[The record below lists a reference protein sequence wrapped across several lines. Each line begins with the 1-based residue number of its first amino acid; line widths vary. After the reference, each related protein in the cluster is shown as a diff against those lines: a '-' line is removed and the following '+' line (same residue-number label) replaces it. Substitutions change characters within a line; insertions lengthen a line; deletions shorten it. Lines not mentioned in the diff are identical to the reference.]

1 MKLSVQYMAQLRPLR
16 GCQEEFVELP
26 PGSNVNQLLVY
37 LAEQQPDVAS
47 HLLTAAGEV
56 RPSLLVAVN
65 GAAVAPQDAPR
76 VALAHGDVVTL
87 LPPIAGG

>member
-16 GCQEEFVELP
+16 GCQEEDVVLP
-26 PGSNVNQLLVY
+26 EGSNVNELLIY
-37 LAEQQPDVAS
+37 LAQQQPDVAS
-47 HLLTAAGEV
+47 HLLTAAGDV
-56 RPSLLVAVN
+56 RPSLLVAIN

-76 VALAHGDVVTL
+76 VALSQGDVVTL